1 MGVALAA
8 HPALPFKSAHYSP
21 SRQGRRLLQPIV
33 VQLFSEVH
41 PPWYQAHDG
50 RCAAHAAPLQPQ
62 DAVALSCE
70 ARHSVTIV
78 ACPCTAC
85 DATPSALL

>member
-41 PPWYQAHDG
+41 PP
-50 RCAAHAAPLQPQ
+50 
-62 DAVALSCE
+62 
-70 ARHSVTIV
+70 
-78 ACPCTAC
+78 
-85 DATPSALL
+85 